1 MRLAGVRRPAPRA
14 GGYTPDHRAG
24 KGRLGEPPPE
34 AAARR
39 RGVGNATS
47 GANARSTAV
56 AGDPSTMAPS
66 RAGRVPAQGA
76 VGTTGVAAV
85 QPGRGLARAG
95 R

>member
-1 MRLAGVRRPAPRA
+1 
-14 GGYTPDHRAG
+14 
-24 KGRLGEPPPE
+24 
-34 AAARR
+34 
-39 RGVGNATS
+39 VGNVTS
-47 GANARSTAV
+47 GVIARITAV
-56 AGDPSTMAPS
+56 AVDPSTMAPT